1 MYEMIQMLK
10 SKRNN
15 TEAERTKLD
24 SSRRPPDLVLFT
36 TALGRVGRPKPQGR
50 INYNHK
56 AEYSDQMAEL
66 IEIYKAD
73 FYH

>member
-1 MYEMIQMLK
+1 MIQMLK

-15 TEAERTKLD
+15 TEAERKKNILLQLD
-24 SSRRPPDLVLFT
+24 ASRGPPDLELFT
-36 TALGRVGRPKPQGR
+36 APLGRVGRPKPQGW

-66 IEIYKAD
+66 IENHKPL
-73 FYH
+73 